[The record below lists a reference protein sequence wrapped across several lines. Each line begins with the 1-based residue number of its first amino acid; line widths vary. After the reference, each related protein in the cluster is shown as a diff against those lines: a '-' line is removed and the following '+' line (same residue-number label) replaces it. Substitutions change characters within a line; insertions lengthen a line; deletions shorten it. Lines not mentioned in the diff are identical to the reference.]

1 MAFVVVLHL
10 APDHTSMLA
19 EVLGNWTGMPVRQAT
34 DGSLA
39 MADHVHVIPPNS
51 LMTIDGGRLHL
62 RTPSTPMRENR
73 PIDIFFTSLAA
84 DQGCSAVGVVLSGT
98 GSDGA
103 LGLKSIKQAGGV
115 SLAQGRD
122 GSGPQYDGM
131 PSSAIA
137 TGAVDLILP
146 VEAMPE
152 RILHLATP
160 PATSVTETLTSAD
173 SPVAAAV
180 PEICLI
186 LRNQIGHDFSGYK
199 QPTFIRRVQRRMQF
213 LGLDVSSYV
222 QRLRAD
228 PNEVVLLLQDL
239 LIRVTSFFRDAA
251 TFRAIEQTV
260 IPRLFAGKGSSDA
273 VRVWVSGCATGE
285 EAYSLAILLCEHLR
299 TLTAPPRVQVLATD
313 IDEMAIAVAR
323 TGRYPALLLKD
334 VPQERLARFFTSA
347 DGIFRIRKEVRE
359 LCTFSLHSVIR
370 DPPFSRIDLIS
381 CRNLLIY
388 LDTELQARVVPAFHY
403 ALVPDGFLLL
413 GSSEMVT
420 RHGELFT
427 LVDKGHR
434 IFQRRDVPT
443 PSLQV
448 SRLAVS
454 GRHTSAPM
462 PRRRDAVA
470 GGPSFARAAEERVL
484 EHYAPAFVVVN
495 EDGEVLHFSRRTGKY
510 LEPPPGMPTRD
521 LVSMA
526 RRGLRLELRA
536 ALRKALTT
544 GQVVG
549 RTRID
554 MNVDRGS
561 HPIALTIEPLQ
572 AQDGGR
578 LFMVVFS
585 EAGNVQPLE
594 PEEAAARDAQDS
606 HTDHLERELNDTRE
620 QLQST
625 AEEYETALE
634 ELKSANEELQSSNE
648 ELETSREEIQSINEE
663 LQTSNAQL
671 TTKVDE
677 LDRAN
682 SDLRNLFESTQV
694 ATIFLDRFMIVRSF
708 TPAMAGI
715 YNLIPSD
722 RGRPLSDI
730 VSQID
735 YTDLR
740 VDVHRV
746 LDTLEPL
753 ERRTARRD
761 NSAHYLMRILP
772 YRTADNEVDGA
783 LITFTDVTGIVQAEQ
798 HHRTMVDELNHRVR
812 NMLTVV
818 LSIATQTMRQ
828 SKDLDEFFDSFSGRV
843 NALAGAYTLVS
854 RDNWT
859 DVPLRDALLE
869 ELRPFAA
876 NGTERYTLSGAP
888 IFLRPRGALALGMI
902 MHELVT
908 NAVKHG
914 ALSTPGGTV
923 SLQWQVEPRDGEER
937 LICAWTEQDGPP
949 VASPDRR
956 GFGLSL
962 IERSMKYEL
971 KGEAA
976 VTWQH
981 EGLTV
986 TLTMPLDAVGS
997 HLSAARHTQ

>member
-1 MAFVVVLHL
+1 M
-10 APDHTSMLA
+10 
-19 EVLGNWTGMPVRQAT
+19 
-34 DGSLA
+34 
-39 MADHVHVIPPNS
+39 
-51 LMTIDGGRLHL
+51 
-62 RTPSTPMRENR
+62 
-73 PIDIFFTSLAA
+73 
-84 DQGCSAVGVVLSGT
+84 
-98 GSDGA
+98 
-103 LGLKSIKQAGGV
+103 
-115 SLAQGRD
+115 
-122 GSGPQYDGM
+122 
-131 PSSAIA
+131 
-137 TGAVDLILP
+137 
-146 VEAMPE
+146 
-152 RILHLATP
+152 
-160 PATSVTETLTSAD
+160 
-173 SPVAAAV
+173 
-180 PEICLI
+180 
-186 LRNQIGHDFSGYK
+186 
-199 QPTFIRRVQRRMQF
+199 
-213 LGLDVSSYV
+213 
-222 QRLRAD
+222 
-228 PNEVVLLLQDL
+228 
-239 LIRVTSFFRDAA
+239 
-251 TFRAIEQTV
+251 
-260 IPRLFAGKGSSDA
+260 
-273 VRVWVSGCATGE
+273 
-285 EAYSLAILLCEHLR
+285 
-299 TLTAPPRVQVLATD
+299 
-313 IDEMAIAVAR
+313 
-323 TGRYPALLLKD
+323 
-334 VPQERLARFFTSA
+334 
-347 DGIFRIRKEVRE
+347 
-359 LCTFSLHSVIR
+359 
-370 DPPFSRIDLIS
+370 
-381 CRNLLIY
+381 
-388 LDTELQARVVPAFHY
+388 
-403 ALVPDGFLLL
+403 PDGFLLL
-413 GSSEMVT
+413 GGSEMVT

-427 LVDKGHR
+427 LFDKEHR
-434 IFQRRDVPT
+434 IFQRRDIPG

-448 SRLAVS
+448 SQLAVS
-454 GRHTSAPM
+454 GRYAPGLIP
-462 PRRRDAVA
+462 PRRDVVTGWSSIAH
-470 GGPSFARAAEERVL
+470 SAEERIL
-484 EHYAPAFVVVN
+484 EHHAPAFVVVN
-495 EDGEVLHFSRRTGKY
+495 EEGEVLHFSRRTGKY
-510 LEPPPGMPTRD
+510 LEPAPGMPTRD

-526 RRGLRLELRA
+526 GRGLRLKLRA
-536 ALRKALTT
+536 ALRKALAT

-554 MNVDRGS
+554 MDVDGGS
-561 HPIALTIEPLQ
+561 YPITLTIEPLQ
-572 AQDGGR
+572 ARDGNR

-585 EAGNVQPLE
+585 EAGSVQPLE

-634 ELKSANEELQSSNE
+634 ELKSANAELQSSND

-671 TTKVDE
+671 TAKVDE

-746 LDTLEPL
+746 LDTLEPF

-783 LITFTDVTGIVQAEQ
+783 LITFTDVTGMVQAEQ
-798 HHRTMVDELNHRVR
+798 HQRTMVDELNHRVR

-828 SKDLDEFFDSFSGRV
+828 SEDLDEFFDSFSGRV

-859 DVPLRDALLE
+859 DVPLRDVLLE

-876 NGTERYTLSGAP
+876 NGTDRYTLIGAP
-888 IFLRPRGALALGMI
+888 VFLRPRGALALGMI

-914 ALSTPGGTV
+914 ALSVPGGTV
-923 SLQWQVEPRDGEER
+923 SLQWQVEPWDDEER

-971 KGEAA
+971 KGEAT
-976 VTWQH
+976 VTWQP

-986 TLTMPLDAVGS
+986 TLTMPLDTVGS
-997 HLSAARHTQ
+997 RLSATRHTR

>member
-1 MAFVVVLHL
+1 M
-10 APDHTSMLA
+10 
-19 EVLGNWTGMPVRQAT
+19 
-34 DGSLA
+34 
-39 MADHVHVIPPNS
+39 
-51 LMTIDGGRLHL
+51 
-62 RTPSTPMRENR
+62 
-73 PIDIFFTSLAA
+73 
-84 DQGCSAVGVVLSGT
+84 
-98 GSDGA
+98 
-103 LGLKSIKQAGGV
+103 
-115 SLAQGRD
+115 
-122 GSGPQYDGM
+122 
-131 PSSAIA
+131 
-137 TGAVDLILP
+137 
-146 VEAMPE
+146 
-152 RILHLATP
+152 
-160 PATSVTETLTSAD
+160 
-173 SPVAAAV
+173 

-199 QPTFIRRVQRRMQF
+199 QATFIRRVQRRMQF

-251 TFRAIEQTV
+251 AFQAIERSV
-260 IPRLFAGKGSSDA
+260 IPRLFAGKNSDDT

-285 EAYSLAILLCEHLR
+285 EAYSLAILLCEHMR

-334 VPQERLARFFTSA
+334 VSQERLARFFTSA
-347 DGIFRIRKEVRE
+347 DGIFRIRQEVRE

-388 LDTELQARVVPAFHY
+388 LDTELQARVIPAFHY

-413 GSSEMVT
+413 GGSEMVT

-427 LVDKGHR
+427 LFDKEHR
-434 IFQRRDVPT
+434 IFQRRDIPG

-448 SRLAVS
+448 SQLAVS
-454 GRHTSAPM
+454 GRHAPGLI
-462 PRRRDAVA
+462 PPRRDAVTGWSSIA
-470 GGPSFARAAEERVL
+470 HSAEERIL
-484 EHYAPAFVVVN
+484 EHHAPAFVVVN
-495 EDGEVLHFSRRTGKY
+495 EEGEVLHFSRRTGKY
-510 LEPPPGMPTRD
+510 LEPAPGMPTRD

-526 RRGLRLELRA
+526 GRGLRLELRA
-536 ALRKALTT
+536 ALRKALAT

-554 MNVDRGS
+554 MDVDGGS

-572 AQDGGR
+572 ARDGDR

-585 EAGNVQPLE
+585 EAGSVQPLE

-671 TTKVDE
+671 TAKVDE

-746 LDTLEPL
+746 LDTLEPF

-783 LITFTDVTGIVQAEQ
+783 LITFTDVTGMVQAEQ
-798 HHRTMVDELNHRVR
+798 HQRTMVDELNHRVR

-828 SKDLDEFFDSFSGRV
+828 SRGPRRILRQFQRPGERARWGV
-843 NALAGAYTLVS
+843 YAG
-854 RDNWT
+854 
-859 DVPLRDALLE
+859 
-869 ELRPFAA
+869 
-876 NGTERYTLSGAP
+876 
-888 IFLRPRGALALGMI
+888 
-902 MHELVT
+902 
-908 NAVKHG
+908 
-914 ALSTPGGTV
+914 
-923 SLQWQVEPRDGEER
+923 EPRQLDR
-937 LICAWTEQDGPP
+937 CA
-949 VASPDRR
+949 
-956 GFGLSL
+956 
-962 IERSMKYEL
+962 
-971 KGEAA
+971 AA
-976 VTWQH
+976 
-981 EGLTV
+981 
-986 TLTMPLDAVGS
+986 
-997 HLSAARHTQ
+997 